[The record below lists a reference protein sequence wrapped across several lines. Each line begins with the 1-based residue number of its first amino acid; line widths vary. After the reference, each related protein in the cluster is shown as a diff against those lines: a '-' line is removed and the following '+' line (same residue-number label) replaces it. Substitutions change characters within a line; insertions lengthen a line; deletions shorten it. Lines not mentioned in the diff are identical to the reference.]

1 MSRVKV
7 LVEGPALT
15 RSGYGVHA
23 RLVLESLRPRED
35 NLDIYV
41 NPLNWGATG
50 WLLDNEKESKW
61 IHGLVEKFQSLSE
74 DQQNFDVH
82 IHVGIPNEF
91 KRKAPYAVCVTAGIE
106 ATKVSPSWIQKSYD
120 SRW

>member
-41 NPLNWGATG
+41 NPG

-61 IHGLVEKFQSLSE
+61 IHGLVGKFQSLSE

-106 ATKVSPSWIQKSYD
+106 ATKVSPSWIHNSLD
-120 SRW
+120 MD